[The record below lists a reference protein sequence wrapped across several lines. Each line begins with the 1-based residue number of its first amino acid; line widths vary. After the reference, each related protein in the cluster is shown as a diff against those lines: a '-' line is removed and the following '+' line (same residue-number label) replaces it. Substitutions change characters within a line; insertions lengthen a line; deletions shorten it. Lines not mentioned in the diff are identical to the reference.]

1 MANDISLTKVSNYFV
16 PQIENQLR
24 QSALDMTSYQ
34 KMCVT
39 GAMQQMYQVMIENDM
54 DPNEVRNNISDI
66 LLTIA
71 ALQLNANAEPREIY
85 FQTRNSKDRQGKW
98 HKQIEMGIEGDGN
111 DALLSRFG
119 RNVAYVHPFWLV
131 REGDKFEYPK
141 HMGIKLTPP
150 TWEPT
155 GDADKKVIR
164 VVYPIDM
171 YVGPDYGNDQERE
184 TTTEYFITE
193 REQVKNNLLAH
204 MNNNIM
210 REKDKADR
218 LKKIKEFAKDH
229 TLDEILDSSEMIHLG
244 KISPAW
250 REPQSRETMIIR
262 KMRNNIVKK
271 IPKDFN
277 NGLVQLKYEE
287 ATNDSLKQMRRD
299 VTEEAN
305 TEDFDKAIQQKQKN
319 ADRNGEI
326 VEESKPAK
334 IPEKPKEAVEV
345 PQATEQPAVPTPQAD
360 EGDPFWLKL
369 KSLDQVVVGT
379 AIW

>member
-1 MANDISLTKVSNYFV
+1 MSNEVSLTKVSNYFV
-16 PQIENQLR
+16 PQIEKQLR
-24 QSALDMTSYQ
+24 KSALDMTPYQ

-39 GAMQQMYQVMIENDM
+39 GAMQQMYQVMIDNDM

-66 LLTIA
+66 LLTVA

-131 REGDKFEYPK
+131 REGDKFEFPK
-141 HMGIKLTPP
+141 HMGIELTPP
-150 TWEPT
+150 IWEPT
-155 GDADKKVIR
+155 GDTDKKVIR

-171 YVGPDYGNDQERE
+171 YVGPDRGDGDRP

-193 REQVKNNLLAH
+193 RQQVKNNLLAH
-204 MNNNIM
+204 MSNNVM
-210 REKDKADR
+210 REKDKFDR

-262 KMRNNIVKK
+262 KMRNNVVKK

-287 ATNDSLKQMRRD
+287 ATNDSLKQMRKD

-305 TEDFDKAIQQKQKN
+305 SEDFDKAVENN
-319 ADRNGEI
+319 ASE
-326 VEESKPAK
+326 KPA
-334 IPEKPKEAVEV
+334 PKE
-345 PQATEQPAVPTPQAD
+345 QP
-360 EGDPFWLKL
+360 
-369 KSLDQVVVGT
+369 KSGEPEIIDKKNKNQIRTNPVSPSHLNQHQRQKVSHFD
-379 AIW
+379 

>member
-1 MANDISLTKVSNYFV
+1 MSNEVSLTKVSNYFV
-16 PQIENQLR
+16 PQIEKQLR
-24 QSALDMTSYQ
+24 KSALDMTPYQ

-39 GAMQQMYQVMIENDM
+39 GAMQQMYQVMIDNDM

-66 LLTIA
+66 LLTVA

-131 REGDKFEYPK
+131 REGDKFEFPK
-141 HMGIKLTPP
+141 HMGIELTPP
-150 TWEPT
+150 IWEPT
-155 GDADKKVIR
+155 GDTDKKVIR

-171 YVGPDYGNDQERE
+171 YVGPDRGDGDRP

-193 REQVKNNLLAH
+193 RQQVKNNLLAH
-204 MNNNIM
+204 MSNNVM
-210 REKDKADR
+210 REKDKFDR

-262 KMRNNIVKK
+262 KMRNNVVKK

-287 ATNDSLKQMRRD
+287 ATNDSLKQMRKD

-305 TEDFDKAIQQKQKN
+305 SEDFDKAVENN
-319 ADRNGEI
+319 ASE
-326 VEESKPAK
+326 KPA
-334 IPEKPKEAVEV
+334 PKEQPKSGE
-345 PQATEQPAVPTPQAD
+345 PEIIDKKQESDSNESCESEPSQPAPTT
-360 EGDPFWLKL
+360 EGEPF
-369 KSLDQVVVGT
+369 
-379 AIW
+379 

>member
-1 MANDISLTKVSNYFV
+1 MTETSLTKVSNYFV
-16 PQIENQLR
+16 PQIEGQMSKNQIEL
-24 QSALDMTSYQ
+24 TNYQ

-39 GAMQQMYQVMIENDM
+39 GAMQQMYQVITDNGIDIMS
-54 DPNEVRNNISDI
+54 VQNNIKDI
-66 LLTIA
+66 LLTVA

-85 FQTRNSKDRQGKW
+85 FQTRNVKDSSGKW
-98 HKQIEMGIEGDGN
+98 HKEIEMGIEGDGN
-111 DALLSRFG
+111 DALLNRFG

-141 HMGIKLTPP
+141 HMGIQLTPP

-155 GDADKKVIR
+155 GDTDKKVVR

-171 YVGPDYGNDQERE
+171 YVGPDYHDDQERK

-204 MNNNIM
+204 MSNNLM
-210 REKDKADR
+210 RDKEKQDK
-218 LKKIKEFAKDH
+218 LKKIKDFAKDH
-229 TLDEILDSSEMIHLG
+229 TLDEILDSEDMVKTGH
-244 KISPAW
+244 ISPAW

-277 NGLVQLKYEE
+277 NGLVQIKYEE

-299 VTEEAN
+299 VTEDANSEDFEHAIEQQGKTVKPADKPQDNSKKPKPEAPKQPEIIDAEPKKQPEPQPE
-305 TEDFDKAIQQKQKN
+305 TED
-319 ADRNGEI
+319 
-326 VEESKPAK
+326 
-334 IPEKPKEAVEV
+334 
-345 PQATEQPAVPTPQAD
+345 
-360 EGDPFWLKL
+360 DPFWLKL
-369 KSLDQVVVGT
+369 RYLDPAVAAT
-379 AIW
+379 ATC

>member
-1 MANDISLTKVSNYFV
+1 MKNEVSLNAVSNYFV

-24 QSALDMTSYQ
+24 KSALDMTPYQ

-39 GAMQQMYQVMIENDM
+39 GAMQQIYQVMIDNEM
-54 DPNEVRNNISDI
+54 DPNETRNNISDI
-66 LLTIA
+66 LLTVA
-71 ALQLNANAEPREIY
+71 ALQLNANAEPREVY
-85 FQTRNSKDRQGKW
+85 FQTRNFKDRQGNW

-131 REGDKFEYPK
+131 RQGDNFEYPK

-155 GDADKKVIR
+155 GDTDKKVIR

-204 MNNNIM
+204 MSNNLM
-210 REKDKADR
+210 REKDKAER
-218 LKKIKEFAKDH
+218 LKQIKEFAKDH
-229 TLDEILDSSEMIHLG
+229 TLDEILDSAEMIRLG

-305 TEDFDKAIQQKQKN
+305 TEDFDEAVQDKQQT
-319 ADRNGEI
+319 ADQNGEI
-326 VEESKPAK
+326 VDHPKPAK
-334 IPEKPKEAVEV
+334 V
-345 PQATEQPAVPTPQAD
+345 PEQPVETPKTPEAPVAPKAPEQPTVPGQPMD
-360 EGDPFWLKL
+360 EGDPF
-369 KSLDQVVVGT
+369 
-379 AIW
+379 